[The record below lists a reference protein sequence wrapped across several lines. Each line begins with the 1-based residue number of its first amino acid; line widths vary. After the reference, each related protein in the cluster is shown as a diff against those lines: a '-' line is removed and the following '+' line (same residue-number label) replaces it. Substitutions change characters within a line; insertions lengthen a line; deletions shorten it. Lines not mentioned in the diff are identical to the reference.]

1 MVNDE
6 FRSAVNRSADSSE
19 LQAIAVRNGMKTL
32 RQDAEEKVRLGITTA
47 DEALRS
53 VAADS
58 D

>member
-1 MVNDE
+1 M
-6 FRSAVNRSADSSE
+6 
-19 LQAIAVRNGMKTL
+19 MTL
-32 RQDAEEKVRLGITTA
+32 RQDAEEKVRQGITTA